1 MKEGDSVKVASYTAH
16 GFSDTGALIKISDG
30 QNFNYLEK
38 IDLTNTYNL
47 KMTLREGERIKSIGV
62 MIQNNKDNVSIWLIG
77 PSAAGKTTV
86 SKLLYDEI
94 KEKMNLVIIDGD
106 QVRNLYENNLG
117 YDKNSRSKNTK
128 RYINLVNWLSNFNI
142 SSIVAVISPFEKDR
156 DYCRK
161 EIKNY
166 IEIYLKAPE
175 LKELKETKKKLYEPA
190 IKGEKMSLMLIF
202 LMKIQKIVI

>member
-1 MKEGDSVKVASYTAH
+1 
-16 GFSDTGALIKISDG
+16 
-30 QNFNYLEK
+30 
-38 IDLTNTYNL
+38 
-47 KMTLREGERIKSIGV
+47 

-128 RYINLVNWLSNFNI
+128 RYINLVNWL
-142 SSIVAVISPFEKDR
+142 VILIFHQLLQLLVHLKR
-156 DYCRK
+156 
-161 EIKNY
+161 
-166 IEIYLKAPE
+166 IEIIAE
-175 LKELKETKKKLYEPA
+175 KK
-190 IKGEKMSLMLIF
+190 
-202 LMKIQKIVI
+202 

>member
-1 MKEGDSVKVASYTAH
+1 
-16 GFSDTGALIKISDG
+16 
-30 QNFNYLEK
+30 
-38 IDLTNTYNL
+38 
-47 KMTLREGERIKSIGV
+47 

-86 SKLLYDEI
+86 SKLLYEEI
-94 KEKMNLVIIDGD
+94 KEKMNFVIIDGD
-106 QVRNLYENNLG
+106 KVRNLYENNLG

-166 IEIYLKAPE
+166 IEIYLKSSRTESIVQIGTSDIVLFLADLSKRLCNSNPKSKISLSFLIKLFFT
-175 LKELKETKKKLYEPA
+175 LKN
-190 IKGEKMSLMLIF
+190 LIF
-202 LMKIQKIVI
+202 FISFLTKSNSK